1 MQAAHKQLKGEEKL
15 VKEKMA
21 SVRLPGAVK
30 SDLETLAKEK
40 EMPEKEFTQ
49 AFLEAA
55 LVAYKNGKL
64 RI

>member
-1 MQAAHKQLKGEEKL
+1 
-15 VKEKMA
+15 MA
-21 SVRLPGAVK
+21 SVRVPNTVK

-55 LVAYKNGKL
+55 LVAYKDRL
-64 RI
+64 IEIHM